1 MTLKTVGIL
10 GGGQLGLLLSQ
21 SVVKLGGATAVFDPD
36 KDAPLHRHCAKSFAY
51 PFNNSGQ
58 LRAFRDASDVI
69 TYEFE
74 HLPVEILQALKDA
87 NVSPDFRPNLRAL
100 AVAQDRLTEKLYLR
114 DNNFPLA
121 DFVELFGDSW
131 PEDLK
136 AFGLPCM
143 VKTVRGGYDGK
154 GQSRLETKGD
164 LEKFLAHRLKEV
176 APDTVLVA
184 ERLIDLS
191 KEVSCI
197 VARSKNT
204 EVSKCNEVVMP
215 VIENVHVNSIL
226 DTSVYP
232 SSLSAA
238 EQKKVQEI
246 ALAVARSLDIEGLL
260 TVEFFIDQSGRIL
273 INELAPRPHNSG
285 HLTINAFCLSQFDLL
300 ARVLLDMPIFAPQ
313 AVSSSAYAMANIMG
327 DHYNEDGTLDL
338 SMAGAFEGYVDL
350 VLYGKREP
358 RKARKMGHLVTS
370 GATAQ
375 EALDRA
381 KTLRK
386 QLAGGAKLK

>member
-1 MTLKTVGIL
+1 MGKIKSVGIL

-21 SVVKLGGATAVFDPD
+21 SVARLGGATAVFDPD
-36 KDAPLHRHCAKSFAY
+36 KDAPLHRHCAQSFAY

-58 LRAFRDASDVI
+58 LRAFRDLSDVL

-74 HLPVEILQALKDA
+74 HLPVQLLEALKDSNA
-87 NVSPDFRPNLRAL
+87 QPDFRPNLRAL
-100 AVAQDRLTEKLYLR
+100 AVAQDRLSEKIYLR

-121 DFVELFGDSW
+121 DFVELSGANIGQSLREF
-131 PEDLK
+131 
-136 AFGLPCM
+136 ALPCM

-154 GQSRLETKGD
+154 GQSRLTSEGELD
-164 LEKFLAHRLKEV
+164 DFLSREL
-176 APDTVLVA
+176 APNTVLVA
-184 ERLIDLS
+184 ERLVDLS

-197 VARSKNT
+197 VARSKTT
-204 EVSKCNEVVMP
+204 EVTMP

-238 EQKKVQEI
+238 DEKKVQDI
-246 ALAVARSLDIEGLL
+246 ALAVARSLEIEGLL
-260 TVEFFIDQSGRIL
+260 TVEFFIDQAGTIL

-285 HLTINAFCLSQFDLL
+285 HLTINAFNLSQFDLL
-300 ARVLLDMPIFAPQ
+300 ARILLDLPIAAPQ
-313 AVSSSAYAMANIMG
+313 AVSPGAFAMANIMG
-327 DHYNEDGTLDL
+327 DHYSEEGTLDL
-338 SMAGAFEGYVDL
+338 SIMTAKKSFAGYRDL

-358 RKARKMGHLVTS
+358 RQARKMGHLVTH
-370 GATAQ
+370 GGDAQ